1 MAMVEQV
8 YELNA
13 TKKTPA
19 IEFDKNVGELRIIGK
34 SLPEYSYAFY
44 GEIIDEVDEYILD
57 AKETTTIIFK
67 LEYINTISSKLIMRL
82 ILKFEQLIKL
92 DKKVKILWY
101 YTEDDDMML
110 DMGEV
115 YKSTTKI
122 PVELIKL

>member
-1 MAMVEQV
+1 MAMVDEM
-8 YELNA
+8 YIADA
-13 TKKTPA
+13 TKKTPS
-19 IEFDKNVGELRIIGK
+19 IEFDRNAGELKIIGK

-44 GEIIDEVDEYILD
+44 GKLLDEVDEYINEP
-57 AKETTTIIFK
+57 KSCTTLIFK

-82 ILKFEQLIKL
+82 ILRFEKLMKSGNEIK
-92 DKKVKILWY
+92 VLWY
-101 YTEDDDMML
+101 YSEDDDMML